1 MGDEWIQDQFG
12 YTVRVKDSME
22 LDKHLD
28 IWRQYNTTKDL
39 EKIAYWDKQDK
50 KVKEPEVEQISTRAF
65 NSMKRI
71 AAAAMRELERND
83 LSDFVVLKD
92 AELGK
97 WWNAYKKQEAE
108 EIEMVRIKEEKRI
121 ATKEARDARLAKVA
135 EDARVKAELL
145 SRLTPDEKRI
155 LGIK

>member
-1 MGDEWIQDQFG
+1 MGNEWRVDFEGLVYRLSGDED
-12 YTVRVKDSME
+12 KDGELWRKYKMME
-22 LDKHLD
+22 EWSGLDAE
-28 IWRQYNTTKDL
+28 
-39 EKIAYWDKQDK
+39 EK
-50 KVKEPEVEQISTRAF
+50 EVEQISTRAF
-65 NSMKRI
+65 NTMKRI
-71 AAAAMRELERND
+71 AAEAMRELERND

-97 WWNAYKKQEAE
+97 WWNAFKKQEAE
-108 EIEMVRIKEEKRI
+108 EIEMARIKEEKRI
-121 ATKEARDARLAKVA
+121 ATKTARDTRLAKEA

>member
-1 MGDEWIQDQFG
+1 MGNEWRVDFEGLVYRLTGDED
-12 YTVRVKDSME
+12 KDGELWRKYKMME
-22 LDKHLD
+22 EWSGPDAE
-28 IWRQYNTTKDL
+28 
-39 EKIAYWDKQDK
+39 EK
-50 KVKEPEVEQISTRAF
+50 EVEQISTRAF
-65 NSMKRI
+65 NTMKRI
-71 AAAAMRELERND
+71 AAEAMRELERND

-97 WWNAYKKQEAE
+97 WWNAFKKQEAE
-108 EIEMVRIKEEKRI
+108 EIEMARIKEEKRI
-121 ATKEARDARLAKVA
+121 ATKTARDTRLAKEA